1 MYNEKMVVVV
11 KSNGKI
17 IREVGN
23 SVYLPFG
30 SEYSIYLK
38 NLSSKRAVVSIT
50 IDGQDVLNG
59 DKIIVDGN
67 DTFELEGF
75 MDNCG
80 LRVRNKFKF
89 IEKTQE
95 ISDYRGNRVDDGL
108 IVVKYRFE
116 KKCSVEYHNYVLNDT
131 SIHRR
136 DNYEPTYY
144 NDDMLFSC
152 CNTQYPNN
160 DNGITVPGSE
170 SDQTFVQTTTNT
182 LEETEHTIVLQLKGE
197 IKGQQVCKP
206 ITTKTKIQCCTCG
219 RKNKTNNRFCGNCGT
234 ALF

>member
-23 SVYLPFG
+23 DVYLPFG

-38 NLSSKRAVVSIT
+38 NLSSRKAVATIT
-50 IDGQDVLNG
+50 VDGQDVLNG
-59 DKIIVDGN
+59 NSIIINQN

-75 MDNCG
+75 MDGCV

-116 KKCSVEYHNYVLNDT
+116 KVCPVYDDHIWCNQNVY
-131 SIHRR
+131 R
-136 DNYEPTYY
+136 DKYEPKYY
-144 NDDMLFSC
+144 NDDRLLTSC
-152 CNTQYPNN
+152 CNAQYSTN

-182 LEETEHTIVLQLKGE
+182 LEETEHTIVLHLKGE

>member
-1 MYNEKMVVVV
+1 MYNEKMVAVV

-17 IREVGN
+17 VREVGN

-59 DKIIVDGN
+59 DKIIVDSN
-67 DTFELEGF
+67 DTFELKGF

-95 ISDYRGNRVDDGL
+95 ISDYRGDKIEDGL

-116 KKCSVEYHNYVLNDT
+116 KECPVFRGIYYCKGPTYTYK
-131 SIHRR
+131 
-136 DNYEPTYY
+136 YESTYY
-144 NDDMLFSC
+144 NDDKLLASC
-152 CNTQYPNN
+152 SAQYSNN
-160 DNGITVPGSE
+160 DNGITVPGSV
-170 SDQTFVQTTTNT
+170 SNQTFVPVTTHP

-219 RKNKTNNRFCGNCGT
+219 RKNKSNNRFCGNCGT

>member
-1 MYNEKMVVVV
+1 MMYNEKMVVVV
-11 KSNGKI
+11 KSDGKI
-17 IREVGN
+17 VREVGN

-38 NLSSKRAVVSIT
+38 NLSSKRAVASIT

-59 DKIIVDGN
+59 DMIIVNGN

-80 LRVRNKFKF
+80 LSVRNKFKF

-95 ISDYRGNRVDDGL
+95 ISDYRGDKIEDGL

-116 KKCSVEYHNYVLNDT
+116 KECPVYRGYIWHNTNK
-131 SIHRR
+131 
-136 DNYEPTYY
+136 YEPTYY
-144 NDDMLFSC
+144 NDDKLLTSC
-152 CNTQYPNN
+152 STQYSNN
-160 DNGITVPGSE
+160 DNGITVPGSK
-170 SDQTFVQTTTNT
+170 SNQTFVPAITSL

-206 ITTKTKIQCCTCG
+206 ITTKIKIQCCTCG
-219 RKNKTNNRFCGNCGT
+219 RKNKSNNRFCGNCGT